1 MISLDSAEWANL
13 NHAYGN
19 ASDIPPLL
27 RQLET
32 HPAADAKSGPWFD
45 LWSALAHKGDVY
57 PASFAA
63 VPHVVRILSATPSKA
78 SNVFFQFPAWV
89 EICRQRNQMAVPDA
103 LATDYFFALK
113 LLASQVCAASERE
126 WDNASL
132 RAALAAFAISKG
144 SALLAEAI
152 QELDDITAKQ
162 FLRSLR

>member
-1 MISLDSAEWANL
+1 MISLDSSEWANL
-13 NHAYGN
+13 HHAYGN
-19 ASDIPPLL
+19 AADIPPLL
-27 RQLET
+27 QQLET
-32 HPAADAKSGPWFD
+32 HPAADAKSGPWFE
-45 LWSALAHKGDVY
+45 LWRALVHHSEVY

-63 VPHVVRILSATPSKA
+63 VPHVVRILSASPSSA
-78 SNVFFQFPAWV
+78 SNVFFQFPTRI
-89 EICRQRNQMAVPDA
+89 EICRQRNNIPVPDA

-113 LLASQVCAASERE
+113 LLASQVCAASERQ

-144 SALLAEAI
+144 SAVLAEAI